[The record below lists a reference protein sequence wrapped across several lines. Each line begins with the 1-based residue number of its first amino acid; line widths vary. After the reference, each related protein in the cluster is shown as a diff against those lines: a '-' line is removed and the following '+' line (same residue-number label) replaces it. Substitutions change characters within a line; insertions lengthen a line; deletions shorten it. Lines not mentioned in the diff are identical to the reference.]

1 MLFGRIRKDG
11 VNTEKESGSACFKV
25 SRTTS
30 PQGWLCWCGRQH
42 ADEIYQANIALGKV
56 LQDWVCGEL
65 YVNSN
70 EDIFLEIY
78 FQTWKKTL
86 EAICSTLIFCRLG
99 NWSPE
104 KWRHLP
110 LWQIATL
117 FPNSFPRASEVA
129 PLCCTAPRA
138 WFTQTAVTQFSM
150 HNVWGVVFIKFWVQ
164 NFDYLLFVAIN

>member
-1 MLFGRIRKDG
+1 M
-11 VNTEKESGSACFKV
+11 
-25 SRTTS
+25 
-30 PQGWLCWCGRQH
+30 
-42 ADEIYQANIALGKV
+42 

-65 YVNSN
+65 YVNLN

-86 EAICSTLIFCRLG
+86 EAICSALIFYGLG
-99 NWSPE
+99 NRSPE
-104 KWRHLP
+104 KYRHVS

-117 FPNSFPRASEVA
+117 FPNSFFRASEAA

-164 NFDYLLFVAIN
+164 NFDYLLFVAINYQGEFRKPFHRECLLSFSTCGAKLDKVLSKASSAWLPR